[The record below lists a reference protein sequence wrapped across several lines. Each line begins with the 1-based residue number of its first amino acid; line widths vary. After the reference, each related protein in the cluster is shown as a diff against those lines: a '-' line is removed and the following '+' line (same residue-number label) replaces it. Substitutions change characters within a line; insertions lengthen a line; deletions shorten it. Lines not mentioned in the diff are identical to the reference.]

1 MPFPASPSHT
11 RTHVQ
16 FPAPITGY
24 RLDALWEV
32 VEPIGANVINLVTN
46 PSVELATTGYT
57 AQGSATIARDS
68 TRQRRGVYSLKVT
81 PTSAQL
87 DGVYFG
93 TVTLTGESIYTFAF
107 DLYAPGGVKYRF
119 YVANTTNNAVSGVI
133 SVTGNGAWQRV
144 HVTFRE
150 PNTAGVNIAR
160 RLYITKDYSTSTQPF
175 YVDGLCVTATPYPVT
190 YFDGDSVGFI
200 AGRVDFLWNGTA
212 HGSTSTMMNYTRAAG
227 KITAF
232 SKYGL
237 TILAIL
243 GAGMQPIVNIS
254 TPLAFIGGGQYQR
267 TISSERLFDLAGQIT
282 APNMSLL
289 HNNRRKLLD
298 LLRPNATPSDTPL
311 LLLYTPIDECGEAIG
326 ETVEIPCVYESGMEG
341 NITNHYQE
349 PVALRFH
356 SYLPYFGNLSGNA
369 GQALSYQQT
378 LTAGRLFSRDV
389 TGNWTRLSATLA
401 NSVYVL
407 LPLPD
412 GRLLVG
418 GQFDNDGGNANL
430 DNLGVYDY
438 STGTFSA
445 LNTTPLNGAVRA
457 LAILA
462 DGNTV
467 IVGGEFQNAGGNPT
481 ADFICALNLTTGLF
495 SALNLTALSATKV
508 NQVLV
513 LPSGDILAAGD
524 MVNAGGSANADYLIK
539 INGTTF
545 AFEALNATPVD
556 SEVETIALLNNGDV
570 LFGGSGI
577 TSPITHI
584 GYLSVSTGAY
594 SNPNTDTTTFS
605 ADTPVSIAVSPG
617 GLVYI
622 GTSNYIYSWSGPG
635 AAYILIVTLGGGFLS
650 NEARDMIV
658 LPNGNLIAAGAFAT
672 ANSLTLPAKIF
683 GWNGSSVYYID
694 IDTSDINS
702 VGFVDA
708 MALHPDGRLVF
719 GVSSTATLDGPSA
732 YVNTVNVLA
741 SADAAPIFNIT
752 GPGNLYSI
760 LNTSTDESLYF
771 NLTLLA
777 NERAVLDLT
786 PGRIRFY
793 SNFRPNLLGTILPGS
808 SLATFRLSP
817 GTNYLSV
824 FIGGT
829 VNANTAINVNW
840 RNAVWSIDGV
850 VRLP

>member
-1 MPFPASPSHT
+1 MPFPASPSHS

-24 RLDALWEV
+24 RLDGRWEV

-160 RLYITKDYSTSTQPF
+160 RLYVTKDYSPSTQPF

-212 HGSTSTMMNYTRAAG
+212 HGSTSTMMNYTRAGG

-237 TILAIL
+237 TILSIL
-243 GAGMQPIVNIS
+243 GAGMQPIMNIS

-282 APNMSLL
+282 APNMPTL

-369 GQALSYQQT
+369 GQALGYQQILST
-378 LTAGRLFSRDV
+378 GGLFGRDL
-389 TGNWTRLSATLA
+389 TGNWSRLGNVSTV
-401 NSVYVL
+401 STVYAI

-418 GQFDNDGGNANL
+418 GSFTNIGGDANA
-430 DNLGVYDY
+430 DNLVIYDY
-438 STGTFSA
+438 STNTFSA
-445 LNTTPLNGAVRA
+445 LNTTPLGDVVRS

-467 IVGGEFQNAGGNPT
+467 IVGGDFQNAGGNPT
-481 ADFICALNLTTGLF
+481 ADFICALNLTTGAF
-495 SALNLTALSATKV
+495 SALNLTALSATHV
-508 NQVLV
+508 VDLIV

-539 INGTTF
+539 INGTTL
-545 AFEALNATPVD
+545 AFEALNATPLD
-556 SEVETIALLNNGDV
+556 SEVEQIALLNNGDV
-570 LFGGSGI
+570 LFSGGGI
-577 TSPITHI
+577 TSPVTHI
-584 GYLSVSTGAY
+584 GYLTVSTGAY

-605 ADTPVSIAVSPG
+605 ADSPSAMAVSPS
-617 GLVYI
+617 GLVYL
-622 GTSNYIYSWSGPG
+622 GTTTYLYSWAGPG
-635 AAYILIVTLGGGFLS
+635 AAYILLGTFAGGFLS
-650 NEARDMIV
+650 NSVTDIIV
-658 LPNGNLIAAGAFAT
+658 LPNGNAVMTGFFSQAG
-672 ANSLTLPAKIF
+672 NLTLPGKIV
-683 GWNGSSVYYID
+683 GWNGSSFYYID
-694 IDTSDINS
+694 IDTSDLNAAGQ
-702 VGFVDA
+702 VQTL
-708 MALHPDGRLVF
+708 ALTLDGKLVI
-719 GVSSTATLDGPSA
+719 GLNGTIDGPSA
-732 YVNTVNVLA
+732 YVNTVTVRA

-777 NERAVLDLT
+777 NERAVLDMT

-829 VNANTAINVNW
+829 VNVNTSINVNW